1 MKRHNKHWTESEIQE
16 LIKLYPDSNNHDLVI
31 KFERKLPT
39 ILDKAHKLR
48 LKKSK
53 AYLSK
58 INKRYNVGFAT
69 RFKPGH
75 KAWNKGLKLGS
86 EWCKRTQ
93 FKKGNPAHN
102 KLPEDLR
109 SASIVLSR
117 LKKNIKEKLKRYEKQ

>member
-16 LIKLYPDSNNHDLVI
+16 LIKLYPDSNNSDLVV

-75 KAWNKGLKLGS
+75 KPWNKGLKLGS

-102 KLPEDLR
+102 KLPKELKELSLLR
-109 SASIVLSR
+109 NKLYKS
-117 LKKNIKEKLKRYEKQ
+117 IKEREKRYAEK

>member
-16 LIKLYPDSNNHDLVI
+16 LIQLYPDSNNSDLVI

-58 INKRYNVGFAT
+58 INKRYNIGFST

-102 KLPEDLR
+102 KLPKELKELSLLR
-109 SASIVLSR
+109 NKLYKSIKAR
-117 LKKNIKEKLKRYEKQ
+117 EKRYAEK